1 MMIMSLTSHIFVIYD
16 IMITEVKGKVKA
28 IRVRR
33 KFTNKKAGRALHSTS
48 SSSAIRII
56 ESALNST
63 VISLLIQMTAL
74 LNEAHHR
81 N

>member
-1 MMIMSLTSHIFVIYD
+1 MSLASHIFVFYD

-28 IRVRR
+28 IRR